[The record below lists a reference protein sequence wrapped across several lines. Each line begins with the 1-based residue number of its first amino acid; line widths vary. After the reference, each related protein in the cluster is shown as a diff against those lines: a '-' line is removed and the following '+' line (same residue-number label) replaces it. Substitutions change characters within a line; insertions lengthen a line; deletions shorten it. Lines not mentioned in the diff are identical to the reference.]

1 MAYSI
6 NTNSSSLLTQRNLAV
21 SQTKLQASIERLSS
35 GVRLN
40 SAKDNAA
47 DFAIAGGLETVIR
60 GQGAAVRNVSDA
72 ISLAQTADGSLSRMQ
87 DNLIRMRELAV
98 QAASDTNAPD
108 RASLNEE
115 FSSLQE
121 EVSRIAHNT
130 KFNGMKV
137 FDGAERSFQVDYA
150 NSPENQVKLQG
161 TDLLSTASS
170 TQKALSSPAIVAG
183 AGMEL
188 LAQGGKVTVTKQSG
202 ETKEYT
208 AVMDSNGKVVGYVDP
223 NAVDAETVKSEMT
236 RAAATPGDSL
246 QPANANPNT
255 PASDVALS
263 NFDAFQALD
272 SVGITTR
279 EGATD
284 AMEKIDQAL
293 KELHKESGTFGA
305 AQNSLGSMLST
316 LQGSVEIQT
325 AAKSRIVDT
334 DFAAETSNLARGQIM
349 QQAGMAMLA
358 QANQLPSGLMSLLR

>member
-121 EVSRIAHNT
+121 EVSHIAHNT

-161 TDLLSTASS
+161 TDLLSAASS

-188 LAQGGKVTVTKQSG
+188 LAQGGSVRVTTQSG

-208 AVMDSNGKVVGYVDP
+208 AVRDSNGKVVGYVDP

-236 RAAATPGDSL
+236 RAAAIPGNLDA
-246 QPANANPNT
+246 ANANPNT

-263 NFDAFQALD
+263 NFDAFQALE

-284 AMEKIDQAL
+284 AMDKIDQAL

-305 AQNSLGSMLST
+305 AQNSLGSVLST
-316 LQGSVEIQT
+316 LQASVDVQT

-358 QANQLPSGLMSLLR
+358 QANQLPSALMSLLR

>member
-6 NTNSSSLLTQRNLAV
+6 NTNSSSLLTQRNLVA
-21 SQTKLQASIERLSS
+21 SQTRLQVSIERLSS
-35 GVRLN
+35 GVRLA

-47 DFAIAGGLETVIR
+47 DFSMASGIETVIR

-87 DNLIRMRELAV
+87 ENLQRMRELAV

-121 EVSRIAHNT
+121 EVSHIAHNT

-161 TDLLSTASS
+161 TDLLSAASS

-188 LAQGGKVTVTKQSG
+188 LAQGGSVKVTTQSG
-202 ETKEYT
+202 DTKEYT
-208 AVMDSNGKVVGYVDP
+208 VSRDSQGRVIGYFDP
-223 NAVDAETVKSEMT
+223 NAVDAATVKSEIT
-236 RAAATPGDSL
+236 RAAGTPGNLLATD
-246 QPANANPNT
+246 ANPST
-255 PASDVALS
+255 PASEAALS
-263 NFDAFQALD
+263 DFDAFKALE
-272 SVGITTR
+272 SVGVVTR
-279 EGATD
+279 DGAMTAID
-284 AMEKIDQAL
+284 KIDQAL
-293 KELHKESGTFGA
+293 EELHQESATFGA
-305 AQNSLGSMLST
+305 AQNSLGSVLLT
-316 LQGSVEIQT
+316 LQASVEIQT
-325 AAKSRIVDT
+325 AAKSRIIDT
-334 DFAAETSNLARGQIM
+334 DFAAETNDLARGQIM
-349 QQAGMAMLA
+349 QQASMALLA
-358 QANQLPSGLMSLLR
+358 QANQLPNGLMSLLR

>member
-6 NTNSSSLLTQRNLAV
+6 NTNSPALLTQRNLAV

-47 DFAIAGGLETVIR
+47 DFAIAGGIETVIR

-87 DNLIRMRELAV
+87 ENLQRMRELAV
-98 QAASDTNAPD
+98 QAATDTNAPD
-108 RASLNEE
+108 RAGLNEE
-115 FSSLQE
+115 FSSLQQ
-121 EVSRIAHNT
+121 EVSHIAHST
-130 KFNGMKV
+130 KFNGIKV
-137 FDGAERSFQVDYA
+137 FDGAERTFQVDYA

-161 TDLLSTASS
+161 TDLLSPTSS
-170 TQKALSSPAIVAG
+170 TQKALASPAIVAG

-188 LAQGGKVTVTKQSG
+188 LAQGGSVRVTTQSG
-202 ETKEYT
+202 EKEYT
-208 AVMDSNGKVVGYVDP
+208 VQRDSSGRVIGYFDP
-223 NAVDAETVKSEMT
+223 TAVDAATVKSDMI
-236 RAAATPGDSL
+236 RASSIVGFDATPIATD
-246 QPANANPNT
+246 
-255 PASDVALS
+255 ASTAALS
-263 NFDAFQALD
+263 NFDAFKALQ

-279 EGATD
+279 EGATAAID
-284 AMEKIDQAL
+284 KIDQAL
-293 KELHKESGTFGA
+293 KELHQESGTFGA
-305 AQNSLGSMLST
+305 AQNSLGSVLST
-316 LQGSVEIQT
+316 LQASVETQT